1 MVKFGRFVFVVIF
14 NVILSTQAFA
24 LRADFESVRKFHNAE
39 VDQLLKDY
47 TLEDS
52 LTIRMELKRKDLEL
66 KDQKVVDIPGL
77 YQKTGEVD
85 DRGLENILNLYERR
99 VVIIKKREVSEK
111 EIDLVKQ
118 ALMERL
124 FLPKE
129 TAFTELDNI
138 PTLDSAVKNLK
149 SDFLFGAYETL
160 IKGGQFLWIII
171 FSIGFIAA
179 MWFLAR
185 VWKAKTVAG
194 DGGGGSGSGSG
205 GLGGSGSGD
214 SHGNSENNIQAEEFG
229 FEKELNISSKNSK
242 AFETLNFKSLCQN
255 LEDCYKVLPG
265 STAFLMW
272 KMLPDLYTQIQ
283 FYELIRIQNQ
293 VPDSMRETTYKILDS
308 LFDFKYRAS
317 KDNSSKKVKGLSQ
330 EGLSSL
336 SIELARLKFL
346 EVNDLFEKSLQS
358 VYPKSA
364 DNINQMFE
372 NLYLEHHL
380 VLYKLYKESFINY
393 ISKIKTDDVMKKID
407 ELIGFEPTKEHPSDE
422 KYKSFIEQA
431 SKLNLNEEKTQ
442 HNSTINPKMLSMI
455 YQMAEAELVKIEA
468 LKSNESLKSQIPTF
482 DWIELDDLKMLK
494 EFFSNLSGPEIK
506 YLIEFDPK
514 FNEAMN
520 KLDERALFRFNE
532 RMKKEAHMALDW
544 RSFRD
549 KIKKCYKYKSAG
561 SDVQTN
567 IAKAS

>member
-1 MVKFGRFVFVVIF
+1 MIRFGRFLFIIVF
-14 NVILSTQAFA
+14 NVLFATQAFA
-24 LRADFESVRKFHNAE
+24 LKADFESVRKFHNAE
-39 VDQLLKDY
+39 VEQLLKDY

-129 TAFTELDNI
+129 TTFTELDNI

-205 GLGGSGSGD
+205 GSGGAGGGE

-229 FEKELNISSKNSK
+229 FDKDLNVATKNSK
-242 AFETLNFKSLCQN
+242 AFETLNFESLCRN
-255 LEDCYKVLPG
+255 LNDCYDHLPG
-265 STAFLMW
+265 STSHTMW
-272 KMLPDLYTQIQ
+272 QNFPDLNTQIQ
-283 FYELIRIQNQ
+283 FIEIIRIQDQ
-293 VPDSMRETTYKILDS
+293 VKDELRNKTYEVLEKI
-308 LFDFKYRAS
+308 FDFKNRAAITYIKKKS
-317 KDNSSKKVKGLSQ
+317 KGITK
-330 EGLSSL
+330 EGLANL
-336 SIELARLKFL
+336 SIDLARQKFIAPNEAL
-346 EVNDLFEKSLQS
+346 EKCYQAVYPSKGDNIELLLEKS
-358 VYPKSA
+358 Y
-364 DNINQMFE
+364 D
-372 NLYLEHHL
+372 EHYV
-380 VLYKLYKESFINY
+380 VLYKMFKDYFMSYLSVLNDDSIMYKIN
-393 ISKIKTDDVMKKID
+393 SLLT
-407 ELIGFEPTKEHPSDE
+407 FEPCGDHAPDA
-422 KYKSFIEQA
+422 KYKAFYDYA
-431 SKLNLNEEKTQ
+431 SKLSFNTGNETKK
-442 HNSTINPKMLSMI
+442 STINPKMISMI
-455 YQMAEAELVKIEA
+455 YSMPETELVKIDA
-468 LKSNESLKSQIPTF
+468 MKTNEELRSQIPNF
-482 DWIELDDLKMLK
+482 DWIQLEDAKLLK